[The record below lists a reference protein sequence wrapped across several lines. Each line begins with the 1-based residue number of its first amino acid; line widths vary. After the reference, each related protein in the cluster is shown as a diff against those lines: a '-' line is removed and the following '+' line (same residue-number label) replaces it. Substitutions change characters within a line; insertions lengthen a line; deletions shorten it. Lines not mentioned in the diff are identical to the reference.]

1 MEFSQMDMAPGRIA
15 RHSTCAKSPR
25 LRRSWC
31 LVLLHRFYE
40 SGQPNLDEP
49 LYKPLLS
56 MGHRRAFPTTPLLRV
71 LRPRHTVHPEHKKSS
86 GITRSPNLSQTQIPH
101 LSYITTAREKGW

>member
-1 MEFSQMDMAPGRIA
+1 MEFSQMDLAPGRIA
-15 RHSTCAKSPR
+15 RHSACAKSPR

-49 LYKPLLS
+49 VCKWLLS
-56 MGHRRAFPTTPLLRV
+56 MGHRRAFPTAPLLRV
-71 LRPRHTVHPEHKKSS
+71 LRPRRTVLPVHKK
-86 GITRSPNLSQTQIPH
+86 
-101 LSYITTAREKGW
+101 